1 MDYGGKVSSGIQLCT
16 DGFVYKDVEFLSSI
30 LREKYGLKTSINKT
44 GAINQY
50 CIYISKS
57 PIEEFYEIVKPYL
70 HPSMKYKFGK

>member
-1 MDYGGKVSSGIQLCT
+1 MDYGAKVSSGIKLCT
-16 DGFVYKDVEFLSSI
+16 NGFVYKDVEFLSSI

-44 GAINQY
+44 DTINQY

-57 PIEEFYEIVKPYL
+57 SIKEFYEIVNPYL